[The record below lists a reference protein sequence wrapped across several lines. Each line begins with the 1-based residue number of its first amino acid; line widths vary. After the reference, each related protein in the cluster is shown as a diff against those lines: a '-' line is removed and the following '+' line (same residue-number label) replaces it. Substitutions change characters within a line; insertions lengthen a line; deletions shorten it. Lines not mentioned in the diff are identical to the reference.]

1 MKHLKNLLSALV
13 FFSCIIFVSCGGDDG
28 GGKDPDPAV
37 EQANKLIGDWTV
49 TASGAKLDGTAAD
62 GWDGFALTFSGDET
76 GGNYSTSGAA
86 SEEVWP
92 SSGTWEFDG
101 DDIGTVLRSDG
112 VEIDVQVSETSL
124 TLSFT
129 IASGS
134 GARASGIDGDW
145 TFSFDAQ

>member
-1 MKHLKNLLSALV
+1 MKHLKDLLAALA

-28 GGKDPDPAV
+28 GSKDLDPAV
-37 EQANKLIGDWTV
+37 EQANKLIGDWAL
-49 TASGAKLDGTAAD
+49 TAATLDGTAAD
-62 GWDGFALTFSGDET
+62 GWDGFTLTFSGDET
-76 GGNYSTSGAA
+76 GGNYSASGAA

-112 VEIDVQVSETSL
+112 VEMDVQVSETL

-145 TFSFDAQ
+145 TFTFDAQ